1 MFVYSQYSGLFILNL
16 NGAKNCVFQ
25 RNSLASDTLII
36 GTAIWWI
43 GWITRLVT
51 VSISPILLTM
61 DRYWPRFLIVTMG
74 NLSAGFWPPTSLDL
88 TFPIPIQKRIQYS
101 MRKYDDVSKL
111 TWFQVC
117 RKPSQASLT
126 LPFSMRWTMLLQRG
140 QQQFYIVGHT
150 LLWRVELLSVELTH
164 LLQKKVEYKRVESSI
179 LLNHL

>member
-1 MFVYSQYSGLFILNL
+1 M
-16 NGAKNCVFQ
+16 KNQ

-101 MRKYDDVSKL
+101 MRKYDGDVSKL
-111 TWFQVC
+111 IWFQVC

-126 LPFSMRWTMLLQRG
+126 LPFSMKWTMLLQRG